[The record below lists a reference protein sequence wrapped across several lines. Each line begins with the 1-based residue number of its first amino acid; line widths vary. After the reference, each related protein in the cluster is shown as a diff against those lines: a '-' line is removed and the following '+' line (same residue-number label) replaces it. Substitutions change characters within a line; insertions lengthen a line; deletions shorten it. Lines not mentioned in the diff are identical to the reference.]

1 MPCFSPLVTPALHRA
16 WTSRP
21 KGASARSWLLE
32 KHRYKETR
40 CLLFLLSCL
49 WRKGQEGSATDG
61 VKGTAERRRR
71 EIRLRVGGQNPSLC
85 PGKGGKGDC
94 FCLKSVPQVSVQ
106 ADGVSQ
112 RRPFLHSTHL
122 GESGRL
128 LALPGTLSRHHQER
142 RRS

>member
-16 WTSRP
+16 WTSPP

-61 VKGTAERRRR
+61 VKGNCREKAERNQAP
-71 EIRLRVGGQNPSLC
+71 GGRAESSLC
-85 PGKGGKGDC
+85 PGKGGKGNC

-112 RRPFLHSTHL
+112 RRPFLRSTHL